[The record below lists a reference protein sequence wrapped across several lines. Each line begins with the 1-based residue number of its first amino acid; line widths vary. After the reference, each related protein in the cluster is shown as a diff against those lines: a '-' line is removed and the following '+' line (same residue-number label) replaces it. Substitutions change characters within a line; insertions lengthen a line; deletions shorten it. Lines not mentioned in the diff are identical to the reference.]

1 MNTMIRTR
9 NARFFPR
16 HRTHPGRYAPL
27 ALFMLAG
34 LSLARPPSAAADI
47 VYTWVEDDATPGLKS
62 LTGSLDVQSAA
73 QSAGAIAYSDVVS
86 STLNDPFGFPYEAST
101 LNSAS
106 FPLQISTVDAAPD
119 SSNDTI
125 EGTPTNTDPYTLT
138 YTLSIVIA
146 FDQSWNV
153 IDGEH
158 WTEYINGE
166 YVTESGVGHWEI
178 SGAVP
183 EPSTLVLGIASL
195 AGLGIVT
202 LRKKRTRPARG
213 R

>member
-1 MNTMIRTR
+1 MNTIIRTR
-9 NARFFPR
+9 SAWFFPR
-16 HRTHPGRYAPL
+16 HRTHPACYAPL

-62 LTGSLDVQSAA
+62 LTGSLDVRSAA

-86 STLNDPFGFPYEAST
+86 STLNDPFGFPYEVST
-101 LNSAS
+101 LNSGS
-106 FPLQISTVDAAPD
+106 FPLQISTVNAAPD

-125 EGTPTNTDPYTLT
+125 AGIPTNTDPYTLT

-146 FDQSWNV
+146 FDQNWNV
-153 IDGEH
+153 IGGEH
-158 WTEYINGE
+158 WTEYINGT

-178 SGAVP
+178 SATVP
-183 EPSTLVLGIASL
+183 EPSTLVLGITSL
-195 AGLGIVT
+195 AGLGIIT
-202 LRKKRTRPARG
+202 LWKRWTRPAPG